1 MTVKGKK
8 VEVYL
13 CAKGAADAIEFY
25 KKAFGATETGARI
38 LDPQNRIGH
47 AEFMIGDSLIMIA
60 DEHPEMGFLSPQTL
74 GGTPVNLKV
83 HVDDAKAIFAQ
94 AIAAGAS
101 EVRALADQFY
111 GERSGQ
117 IKDPFGFNW
126 TIGQHIEDV
135 SPEEI
140 EKRAQALYD

>member
-8 VEVYL
+8 VEIYL

-47 AEFMIGDSLIMIA
+47 AEFTIGDSLMMIA
-60 DEHPEMGFLSPQTL
+60 DEHPEMGFLSPQSL
-74 GGTPVNLKV
+74 GGSPVNLMV
-83 HVDDAKAIFAQ
+83 HVDDAKAAFAQ
-94 AIAAGAS
+94 ALAAGAS

-126 TIGQHIEDV
+126 TISQHIEDV
-135 SPEEI
+135 SPEEMS
-140 EKRAQALYD
+140 KRAKALYG

>member
-38 LDPQNRIGH
+38 LDPENRIGH
-47 AEFMIGDSLIMIA
+47 AEFMIGDSLMMIA
-60 DEHPEMGFLSPQTL
+60 DEHPEMGFFSPQSL
-74 GGTPVNLKV
+74 GGSPVNLMV
-83 HVDDAKAIFAQ
+83 HVDDAKAAFAQ

-126 TIGQHIEDV
+126 TISQHIEDV
-135 SPEEI
+135 SPEEM
-140 EKRAQALYD
+140 EKRAKALYG